1 MSEVKKILNSQR
13 KFFNEGNTLSIDFR
27 ISMLKKLREVL
38 KNRED
43 VILEALNKDLGKSKF
58 EAYATEIGIVLEELN
73 LTIRKLKSWG
83 KPERKRTPLMHF
95 LSSSYVYKEPYGVIL
110 IMSPWN
116 YPFQLTMAPLIGA
129 ISAGNCVMIKPSAY
143 SVETTKVICSIIKEI
158 FDPRY
163 VEVVKPFGGREDI
176 SKILDEKYDYI
187 FFTGSVNVGKIVMEK
202 ASKHLTPITLE
213 LGGKSPCIVDKDAD
227 IDLAAKR
234 IVWGKFL
241 NAGQTCVAP
250 DYLLAHKDIKHKLLE
265 KMRYYIK
272 KFYGENPKNNPEY
285 PKIITNKQWSRLTEY
300 LGEGDI
306 ICGGES
312 YEVDRYIAPTIIDKV
327 TWNFKVMKDEIFGP
341 IMPVIDF
348 NDIEE
353 VISLL
358 KEKPKPLALYYFS
371 TSKERQNNIMKRTT
385 SGGGCINDTVIHVAS
400 SNITFGG
407 VGESG
412 MGAYHGKASFETF
425 SHYKSI
431 IKKSNII
438 DIDVRYPPFKNKI
451 SLLKKIMK

>member
-1 MSEVKKILNSQR
+1 MLEIKEILNNQR
-13 KFFNEGNTLSIDFR
+13 KFYNGGNTLSIDFR
-27 ISMLKKLREVL
+27 INVL
-38 KNRED
+38 KRLRDIIKNKEED
-43 VILEALNKDLGKSKF
+43 ILEALRMDLGKSRF
-58 EAYATEIGIVLEELN
+58 EAYATEMGIVLEELN
-73 LTIRKLKSWG
+73 LTIRKLRSWA
-83 KPERKRTPLMHF
+83 KPERKRTPIMHF
-95 LSSSYVYKEPYGVIL
+95 LSSSYVYKEPYGVVL

-129 ISAGNCVMIKPSAY
+129 IASGNCVMVKPSAY
-143 SVETTKVICSIIKEI
+143 SVETTKIICSIIKEV
-158 FDPRY
+158 FDLSH

-213 LGGKSPCIVDKDAD
+213 LGGKSPCIVDSDAD

-250 DYLLAHKDIKHKLLE
+250 DYLLAHSDIKDMLLE
-265 KMRYYIK
+265 KMCYYIK
-272 KFYGENPKNNPEY
+272 KFYGEDPSKNPEY
-285 PKIITNKQWSRLTEY
+285 PKIITHRQWTRLIEY
-300 LGEGDI
+300 LNEGDI

-312 YEVDRYIAPTIIDKV
+312 YEAGRYIAPTIIDNA
-327 TWNFKVMKDEIFGP
+327 TFEFKVMKDEIFGP
-341 IMPVIDF
+341 IMPVITF
-348 NDIEE
+348 NNIDE
-353 VISLL
+353 VIKLL
-358 KEKPKPLALYYFS
+358 KDKPKPLALYYFS
-371 TSKERQNNIMKRTT
+371 ESKESQKKVLEGTT

-412 MGAYHGKASFETF
+412 MGSYHGKASFDTF
-425 SHYKSI
+425 THYKSI

-438 DIDVRYPPFKNKI
+438 DVDVRYPPFKNKI